1 MSFLTIFLQLV
12 NYFLVAFIFILL
24 KIFGYISY
32 THMAIAYFGYCIY
45 VQFTSK
51 TYLYYTKNNKNEK
64 ILAMCPELSNPNFKP
79 HFLLP
84 FAFQQMILS
93 EIPLL
98 ISDKPK
104 LKFREQKINNYG
116 LTLFWPY
123 FSDFEEISDPST
135 PILFFLPGMTGEIT
149 DPYVINICIEGLKN
163 GYHVCFYQMR
173 ILNENF
179 GVDESG
185 RMSFVEDIDLCLDI
199 IKKTYN
205 KARIFGISGSFGANN
220 LLYYLGEKNKN
231 FPKDKKKIDAAVSFS
246 NPYNMEICS
255 RLCEGTIISSLV
267 TFLEQ
272 RNTKKIKDS
281 IDKCPNLTYIN
292 TQELLQCENPFL
304 FDELFNAKLQ
314 GYKTATQYY
323 RNISSV
329 KNLCNIDVPVLCI
342 NSLDDPITPYQ
353 AIAYDDIKLNPNIFL
368 IVTDKGA
375 HMAFVSNEKLT
386 ELRQWNL
393 KPAFEFLNCLRVL
406 NCKLE

>member
-1 MSFLTIFLQLV
+1 MPYLTIFLQLV

-329 KNLCNIDVPVLCI
+329 KNLCDIDVPVLCI

>member
-1 MSFLTIFLQLV
+1 MSFLNIFLQLV

-32 THMAIAYFGYCIY
+32 THMAFAYFGYCIY
-45 VQFTSK
+45 VQFASK

-163 GYHVCFYQMR
+163 GYHVCIYQMR

-185 RMSFVEDIDLCLDI
+185 RMSFVEDIDLCLDV

-205 KARIFGISGSFGANN
+205 KAKIFGISGSFGANN

-231 FPKDKKKIDAAVSFS
+231 FSKDKKKIDAAVSFS

-281 IDKCPNLTYIN
+281 IDKCPNLTYMN

-304 FDELFNAKLQ
+304 FDELFNAKLH

-329 KNLCNIDVPVLCI
+329 KNLCDIDVPVLCI

-353 AIAYDDIKLNPNIFL
+353 AIAYDDIKLNPNVFL

>member
-185 RMSFVEDIDLCLDI
+185 RMSFVEDIDLCLDV

-281 IDKCPNLTYIN
+281 IDKCPNLTYMN

>member
-1 MSFLTIFLQLV
+1 
-12 NYFLVAFIFILL
+12 
-24 KIFGYISY
+24 
-32 THMAIAYFGYCIY
+32 
-45 VQFTSK
+45 
-51 TYLYYTKNNKNEK
+51 
-64 ILAMCPELSNPNFKP
+64 
-79 HFLLP
+79 
-84 FAFQQMILS
+84 
-93 EIPLL
+93 
-98 ISDKPK
+98 
-104 LKFREQKINNYG
+104 
-116 LTLFWPY
+116 
-123 FSDFEEISDPST
+123 
-135 PILFFLPGMTGEIT
+135 MTGEIT

-281 IDKCPNLTYIN
+281 IDKCPNLAYIN

-329 KNLCNIDVPVLCI
+329 KNLCDIDVPVLCI

>member
-185 RMSFVEDIDLCLDI
+185 RMSFVEDIDLCLDF

-281 IDKCPNLTYIN
+281 IDKCPNLTYMN

>member
-185 RMSFVEDIDLCLDI
+185 RMSFVEDIDLCLDV

-281 IDKCPNLTYIN
+281 IDKCPNLTYMN

-323 RNISSV
+323 KNISSV
-329 KNLCNIDVPVLCI
+329 KNLCDIDVPVLCI